1 MPLRLRL
8 LLLAMLFLLSS
19 CLEFDAQE
27 ITFRYDAQQDR
38 IDAIVVY
45 RGVFAEDGQGSS
57 DKPMEKALTDLD
69 KAMKNGQF
77 AFWCNWPLKV
87 DPTVD
92 AGPGRALL
100 PHMEVETGGLFTD
113 PKGVLCGYQFVRI
126 REAKAFLQKLNTM
139 LEVGLQ
145 AATLAGVTQNGVNHK
160 FHADTREA
168 LREFLR
174 SGEKMLVIEPGRVEL
189 RLPCAVSDHRWVKQ
203 QLEEHFLDNLPRE
216 MTRRYGTD
224 LLRARG
230 GDITETSVNP
240 ASVDIRGD
248 ALKDLIHNSATY
260 RFFWDNDFTIE
271 RKDDV
276 TTVGVGHHG
285 AEELVVK
292 KASDGLYHDA
302 LLNKLRERGD
312 KIEDGL
318 PDQELARRFAAFR
331 GRDCVLAE
339 HLAETRKAGAPDKD
353 AAKDAEKDKERR
365 VDR

>member
-1 MPLRLRL
+1 MPRSLRL
-8 LLLAMLFLLSS
+8 LLLSMLFLLSG

-27 ITFRYDAQQDR
+27 ITFRYDAKQDR
-38 IDAIVVY
+38 IDALVVY
-45 RGVFAEDGQGSS
+45 RGLFAESGSGSS

-69 KAMKNGQF
+69 EAMKNGQF

-126 REAKAFLQKLNTM
+126 REAKAFLQMLNTM
-139 LEVGLQ
+139 LEVGVQ
-145 AATLAGVTQNGVNHK
+145 AATLAGVGSNGATHK

-174 SGEKMLVIEPGRVEL
+174 SGEKMLVLEPGRIEL
-189 RLPCAVSDHRWVKQ
+189 RMPCAQSDHRWLKL
-203 QLEEHFLDNLPRE
+203 QLEDDFLDNLPRE
-216 MTRRYGTD
+216 MVRRYGVEQQ
-224 LLRARG
+224 RARG
-230 GDITETSVNP
+230 GDITSTSVSP
-240 ASVDIRGD
+240 ASVDMRGD
-248 ALKDLIHNSATY
+248 TLKDNMRQSATF
-260 RFFWDNDFTIE
+260 RFFWDNDFTLE
-271 RKDDV
+271 RKEDV
-276 TTVGVGHHG
+276 TTVGLGHHD
-285 AEELVVK
+285 AEELKVT

-302 LLNKLRERGD
+302 LLTKLRERGD

-339 HLAETRKAGAPDKD
+339 HLAETRSAGAAPK
-353 AAKDAEKDKERR
+353 AEPKDK
-365 VDR
+365 